1 VRYPYPGGVGVPR
14 LGWPCRLRALS
25 FGRRILLSIQS
36 RRHKSRFLPE
46 CLDLFGSRIA
56 YSSVSYFSQKV
67 MSEVSVFR
75 RRRSSSARSTLP
87 LTCTL
92 VVLRIQLS
100 IRKSKTRRV
109 ILVENFSEENFDAE
123 GVPPLLA
130 PEGGSGFAEA
140 RPTLP

>member
-1 VRYPYPGGVGVPR
+1 
-14 LGWPCRLRALS
+14 
-25 FGRRILLSIQS
+25 
-36 RRHKSRFLPE
+36 
-46 CLDLFGSRIA
+46 LDLFGSRIA